1 MRRFGLSLRLALA
14 DLRAEPVMA
23 LCSLLAVAAVLAPL
37 LVLDG
42 LREGVV
48 AGLREALLQDPHA
61 REIVSALNRD
71 IPASQLADI
80 ARRPDVM
87 FLVPRTRSLS
97 AQILM
102 ERADDPAETLR
113 VEIFPSG
120 PGDPLLTVAPDGL
133 QSVVLSAAA
142 AARLHVAVNNHVVAR
157 VTRLRDG
164 KREALQLDLLVAAIA
179 APAATART
187 AAYVSLAL
195 ATFVED
201 FQGGVADSPEAAAPA
216 ARDIYAGFRL
226 YADRLESVPA
236 LDAALRGMGLDV
248 VSRAGDVAG
257 LLRVDWNL
265 KLLFAIV
272 ALLGAVGFLI
282 AMGAGL
288 YANVQRKRHGLAL
301 LRFLGL
307 SAASLALFP
316 VAQAAFLGAAG
327 AGLAVAAACL
337 VAALVNHSFADLL
350 GLDRP
355 LCIIMPQAVLLACC
369 ATVAGACLVAA
380 WAAHRASRLEP
391 WEGVRPA

>member
-14 DLRAEPVMA
+14 DLWAEPVMA
-23 LCSLLAVAAVLAPL
+23 LCNLLVVAAVLAPL

-42 LREGVV
+42 LREGVA

-61 REIVSALNRD
+61 REIVSAVNRD
-71 IPASQLADI
+71 IPAGQLAGI
-80 ARRPDVM
+80 AQRPDVM

-97 AQILM
+97 AQIM
-102 ERADDPAETLR
+102 IQREDDPAGALR
-113 VEIFPSG
+113 VEIIPSARR
-120 PGDPLLTVAPDGL
+120 DPLLAAAPEG
-133 QSVVLSAAA
+133 QQTVVLSAAA
-142 AARLHVAVNNHVVAR
+142 AARLHVVADDRLVGR

-164 KREALQLDLLVAAIA
+164 KRETLGLELRVLGVA
-179 APAATART
+179 APAATARS

-195 ATFVED
+195 ATFIED
-201 FQGGVADSPEAAAPA
+201 FQGGVADTPDQSTSAP
-216 ARDIYAGFRL
+216 RSVYAGFRL
-226 YADRLESVPA
+226 YADRLESVPE

-257 LLRVDWNL
+257 LLRVDRNL
-265 KLLFAIV
+265 KLLFATV
-272 ALLGAVGFLI
+272 AAIGAAGFLI

-288 YANVQRKRHGLAL
+288 YANVQRKRSGLAL

-307 SAASLALFP
+307 SATSLALFP
-316 VAQAAFLGAAG
+316 IAQAALLGAAG
-327 AGLAVAAACL
+327 AALAVTVAFL
-337 VAALVNHSFADLL
+337 VAILVNHSFGDLL

-355 LCIIMPQAVLLACC
+355 LCVILPQAALLAFG
-369 ATVAGACLVAA
+369 AAVAGACVVAA